1 LKTIM
6 SNRVP

>member
-1 LKTIM
+1 M